1 MTTRYRKVGD
11 SYVLNG
17 LKRWITNGDVANWY
31 TVFAREEGTVGHK
44 GIACFV
50 VKADQPGVSWDG
62 LVHKMGQ
69 KASHTCDI
77 IFEEVEVPASRMLAG
92 PDKGFLLAM
101 KTFDRSRPWISYGAS
116 GVIRRAR

>member
-11 SYVLNG
+11 SYVPLAS
-17 LKRWITNGDVANWY
+17 RWITNGDVANWY

-50 VKADQPGVSWDG
+50 VKADQPGVSGMVWFTRWG
-62 LVHKMGQ
+62 K

-92 PDKGFLLAM
+92 PDKGFSW
-101 KTFDRSRPWISYGAS
+101 R
-116 GVIRRAR
+116 

>member
-44 GIACFV
+44 GIAC
-50 VKADQPGVSWDG
+50 
-62 LVHKMGQ
+62 
-69 KASHTCDI
+69 
-77 IFEEVEVPASRMLAG
+77 
-92 PDKGFLLAM
+92 LL
-101 KTFDRSRPWISYGAS
+101 
-116 GVIRRAR
+116 